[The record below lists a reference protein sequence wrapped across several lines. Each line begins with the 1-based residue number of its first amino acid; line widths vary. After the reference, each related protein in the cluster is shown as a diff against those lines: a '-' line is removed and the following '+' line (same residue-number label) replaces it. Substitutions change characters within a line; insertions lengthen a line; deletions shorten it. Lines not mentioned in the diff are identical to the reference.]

1 MKISIGA
8 VAIHRT
14 GTNPYHR
21 DETNPYA
28 SGPERVKA
36 LKVFKDTGKLPEGFS
51 AWDDGHRVPITAPDE
66 INWDTSGIK

>member
-21 DETNPYA
+21 DDTNPYA
-28 SGPERVKA
+28 SGPERIKA
-36 LKVFKDTGKLPEGFS
+36 LKAFKDTGKLPEGFS
-51 AWDDGHRVPITAPDE
+51 AWDDGHRVPITDPYE
-66 INWDTSGIK
+66 INWETSGIK